1 MAKEWKIWTKN
12 KDNGDEW
19 VKSNKNEEIKL
30 INDFSLILDENTPSV
45 MVKNIFWNYQKEL
58 MIFSNIY
65 FKFLPLHLE
74 YFHLELKK
82 NH

>member
-30 INDFSLILDENTPSV
+30 INDFSLILDDNTPSV
-45 MVKNIFWNYQKEL
+45 MVKI
-58 MIFSNIY
+58 
-65 FKFLPLHLE
+65 
-74 YFHLELKK
+74 
-82 NH
+82 